1 MTEPS
6 FTFQG
11 TEVYRGFKGAKNI
24 GCSLVLWK
32 PLLVG
37 FCFLMGA
44 IVQCLFSLL
53 RYVIC

>member
-6 FTFQG
+6 FKFQG

-24 GCSLVLWK
+24 GCSSVLWK

-53 RYVIC
+53 RYVIW

>member
-11 TEVYRGFKGAKNI
+11 TEVYRGFKGATNI